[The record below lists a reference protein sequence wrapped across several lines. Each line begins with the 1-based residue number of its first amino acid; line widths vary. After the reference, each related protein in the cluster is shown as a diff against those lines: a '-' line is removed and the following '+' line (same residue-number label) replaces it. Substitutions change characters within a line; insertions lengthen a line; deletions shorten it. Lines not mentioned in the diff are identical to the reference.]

1 MPRRVS
7 IGHMPDPARAH
18 GAWVYL
24 IVSVLAGSLTAV
36 RDGFLPALLAGI
48 GFAGVF
54 LVASS
59 VALGVMRGWR
69 RFVVGLAVATLAPSL
84 ALFLGADPSFFAYG
98 LIALAPAAVAGWL
111 AERRGFQSVG
121 ALAFGVA
128 ALVVAAPS
136 SACAGGADIGMSL
149 LLLALLTPFFVW
161 RAMVVRRR
169 LTSGKGWSRSRIR
182 AAGIREAIWAVAW
195 TSLVVLLA
203 HVVV

>member
-1 MPRRVS
+1 MGRRVS
-7 IGHMPDPARAH
+7 IGRMPDPAQAH

-59 VALGVMRGWR
+59 LALGRSRGWKR
-69 RFVVGLAVATLAPSL
+69 LLVGLAVATLAPGL
-84 ALFLGADPSFFAYG
+84 ALLLGADPSFFVYG
-98 LIALAPAAVAGWL
+98 LIALAPAAIAAWF
-111 AERRGFQSVG
+111 AERGGFQSPR

-136 SACAGGADIGMSL
+136 SACAGGAHTGMSL

-161 RAMVVRRR
+161 RAMVVRSR
-169 LTSGKGWSRSRIR
+169 LTSQKGWSRSRIR
-182 AAGIREAIWAVAW
+182 ATGIREAVLAVAW
-195 TSLVVLLA
+195 TSSVVLLA
-203 HVVV
+203 HVVF

>member
-1 MPRRVS
+1 MPRRVT
-7 IGHMPDPARAH
+7 IGRMPDPARAH

-36 RDGFLPALLAGI
+36 REGFLPALLAGI

-59 VALGVMRGWR
+59 LALGAVRGRR
-69 RFVVGLAVATLAPSL
+69 RFLVGLAVATLAPGL
-84 ALFLGADPSFFAYG
+84 ALVLGADPSFLAYG
-98 LIALAPAAVAGWL
+98 LIALAPAAAAGWL

-121 ALAFGVA
+121 ALAFGIA

-136 SACAGGADIGMSL
+136 SACAGGADVGMSL

-161 RAMVVRRR
+161 RAMTVRRHM
-169 LTSGKGWSRSRIR
+169 TSGQGWSRSRIR
-182 AAGIREAIWAVAW
+182 ATGIREAVWAVAW
-195 TSLVVLLA
+195 TSFVVALA
-203 HVVV
+203 HVAV

>member
-1 MPRRVS
+1 MGRRVS
-7 IGHMPDPARAH
+7 IGRMPDPAQAH

-36 RDGFLPALLAGI
+36 REGFLPALLAGI

-59 VALGVMRGWR
+59 LALGRAGWR
-69 RFVVGLAVATLAPSL
+69 RFLVGLAVATLAPGL
-84 ALFLGADPSFFAYG
+84 ALALGADPSFFVYG
-98 LIALAPAAVAGWL
+98 LIALAPAAVAAWF
-111 AERRGFQSVG
+111 AERRGFQSPR

-136 SACAGGADIGMSL
+136 SACAGGAHTGMSL

-161 RAMVVRRR
+161 RAITVRSR
-169 LTSGKGWSRSRIR
+169 LTSEKGWSRRRIR
-182 AAGIREAIWAVAW
+182 ATGIREAVLAVVW
-195 TSLVVLLA
+195 TSFVVLLA
-203 HVVV
+203 HVVF